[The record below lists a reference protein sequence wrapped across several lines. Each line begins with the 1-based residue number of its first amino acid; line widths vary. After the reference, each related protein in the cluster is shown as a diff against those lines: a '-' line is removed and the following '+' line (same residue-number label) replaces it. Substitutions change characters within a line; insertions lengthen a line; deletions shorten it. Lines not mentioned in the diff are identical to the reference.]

1 MSTIEETPMQE
12 TKQALAYDLFV
23 EAHTL
28 YAGKSAKEI
37 RAEISPDEFEAR
49 IRAMHYQYMAGQ
61 FSFGRFTELAGVAN
75 LELREILDALGL
87 PPYN

>member
-1 MSTIEETPMQE
+1 MQ

-23 EAHTL
+23 EAHAL
-28 YAGKSAKEI
+28 YTGKPIEQVQ
-37 RAEISPDEFEAR
+37 AEISPDEFEAR
-49 IRAMHYQYMAGQ
+49 IRALHYQYMAGN
-61 FSFGRFTELAGVAN
+61 FSFGRFTELAGVAH

>member
-1 MSTIEETPMQE
+1 MQE

-23 EAHTL
+23 EAHAL
-28 YAGKSAKEI
+28 YTGKSAEQVQ
-37 RAEISPDEFEAR
+37 AEISPDEFEAR
-49 IRAMHYQYMAGQ
+49 IRALHFQYMSGQ

-75 LELREILDALGL
+75 LELREILEALGL

>member
-1 MSTIEETPMQE
+1 MQE
-12 TKQALAYDLFV
+12 TRQTLAYDRFI
-23 EAHTL
+23 EARTL
-28 YAGKSAKEI
+28 YSGRPTEQI

-49 IRAMHYQYMAGQ
+49 IRALHYQYMAGQ

-87 PPYN
+87 PTSN